1 MEEGDVAA
9 DALEEGALLGDFSGE
24 EDMGDEPLTGS
35 GGLRV
40 ETAPA
45 PKVVRRTSS
54 SGGSA

>member
-1 MEEGDVAA
+1 MAA

-54 SGGSA
+54 SGASA